1 MTPDAPPVVDA
12 PRSNPSR
19 ARSVARGV
27 TAAFFIAA
35 GVNHFV
41 KPDFYAKIIPPGFP
55 APAALVAIS
64 GVAEVA
70 GGVGLLIPRLRR
82 AAGWG
87 LIALLVAV
95 FPANVFMAVA
105 PQRIPGLNFPQW
117 SLWARLPLQPLMAAW
132 VWWVARLGRK

>member
-1 MTPDAPPVVDA
+1 MTSAS
-12 PRSNPSR
+12 RETRSR
-19 ARSVARGV
+19 AAARGV
-27 TAAFFIAA
+27 AAAVFIAA

-41 KPDFYAKIIPPGFP
+41 KPEFYRAIVPPGFP
-55 APAALVAIS
+55 APAELVAFS

-70 GGVGLLIPRLRR
+70 GGVGLLVGRLRR

-105 PQRIPGLNFPQW
+105 PERVPEL
-117 SLWARLPLQPLMAAW
+117 R
-132 VWWVARLGRK
+132 V